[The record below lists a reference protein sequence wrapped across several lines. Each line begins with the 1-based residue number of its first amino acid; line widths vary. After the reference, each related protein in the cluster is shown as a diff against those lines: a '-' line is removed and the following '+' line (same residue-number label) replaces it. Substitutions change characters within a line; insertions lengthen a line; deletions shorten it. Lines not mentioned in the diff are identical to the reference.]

1 MIKNN
6 LNIAQQVNCS
16 GISSSLFLFFDSKIL
31 CSGDLIQ
38 ESHLRWGARTL
49 KHFPSWSLP
58 QQGTRGH
65 HQVPLS
71 HIPHL
76 LQSIPGCFEAEL
88 HGSSPFPQN
97 HSELKRK
104 NRIKGMTNSLPAI
117 KTGRNTRKE
126 RWKPVPAW
134 PLPQTKWV

>member
-16 GISSSLFLFFDSKIL
+16 GMSSSLFLFFDSKIL
-31 CSGDLIQ
+31 CSGYLIQ

-49 KHFPSWSLP
+49 EPFPSWFLP
-58 QQGTRGH
+58 QQGTKGH

-76 LQSIPGCFEAEL
+76 LHSIPVCSGAEL
-88 HGSSPFPQN
+88 HGSSPFPQKL
-97 HSELKRK
+97 SELKRE
-104 NRIKGMTNSLPAI
+104 NRIKEMTNLLPAI
-117 KTGRNTRKE
+117 KTG
-126 RWKPVPAW
+126 
-134 PLPQTKWV
+134 